1 MSIILNHKI
10 EDTRKIIRKNYSL
23 PQRVVRIIRFYIL
36 LLVRKKDT
44 AESIAHGMGIGV
56 LVGMLPIIPFQTVIA
71 VVVCSVFKS
80 NKFAGVIGTNIFTNA
95 INAPIT
101 FYLLHFLGKPF
112 LHTEIDYQ
120 QLKDL
125 IINFSFSKIAEFG
138 IDLYFEIIIG
148 GIIVGAIFYPISYY
162 TTFYAVSKFRNRR
175 KKKEIVL
182 GR

>member
-1 MSIILNHKI
+1 MNHKI
-10 EDTRKIIRKNYSL
+10 EDTRRIIRKNYSL
-23 PQRVVRIIRFYIL
+23 WQRIVRIVRFYIIL
-36 LLVRKKDT
+36 LMRKKDT

-56 LVGMLPIIPFQTVIA
+56 FIGMIPIIPFQTVIA
-71 VVVCSVFKS
+71 VLACSIFKK

-95 INAPIT
+95 INAPVT
-101 FYLLHFLGKPF
+101 FYLLHFFGKPF

-125 IINFSFSKIAEFG
+125 IVNFSFSKIAEFG
-138 IDLYFEIIIG
+138 IDIYLEIIIG
-148 GIIVGAIFYPISYY
+148 GVIIGTVLYPVSYY
-162 TTFYAVSKFRNRR
+162 LTLNTVLKFRNRR

>member
-1 MSIILNHKI
+1 M
-10 EDTRKIIRKNYSL
+10 
-23 PQRVVRIIRFYIL
+23 
-36 LLVRKKDT
+36 LVRKKDT
-44 AESIAHGMGIGV
+44 AESIAHGMGTGV
-56 LVGMLPIIPFQTVIA
+56 LIGMIPIIPFQTVAA

-125 IINFSFSKIAEFG
+125 IVNFSFSKITEFG
-138 IDLYFEIIIG
+138 IDLYFEIIVG
-148 GIIVGAIFYPISYY
+148 GVIVGALLYPVSYY
-162 TTFYAVSKFRNRR
+162 LTLYTVLKFRNRR

-182 GR
+182 GK

>member
-1 MSIILNHKI
+1 LNHKI
-10 EDTRKIIRKNYSL
+10 ENTRKIIRKNYSL
-23 PQRVVRIIRFYIL
+23 SQRIVRIIRFYIL

-44 AESIAHGMGIGV
+44 AESIAHGMGTGV
-56 LVGMLPIIPFQTVIA
+56 LIGMIPIIPFQTVAA

-125 IINFSFSKIAEFG
+125 IVNFSFSKITEFG
-138 IDLYFEIIIG
+138 IDLYFEIIVG
-148 GIIVGAIFYPISYY
+148 GVIVGALLYPVSYY
-162 TTFYAVSKFRNRR
+162 LTLYTVLKFRNRR
-175 KKKEIVL
+175 KFFFVEIF
-182 GR
+182 